1 MGYGSGFNRSL
12 LMTLKTPLLAPTP
25 MAMVS
30 NVTVVNIG
38 EAHLPAHN
46 LPDISDKGH
55 VSTSRH
61 FEALK

>member
-1 MGYGSGFNRSL
+1 
-12 LMTLKTPLLAPTP
+12 MTLKTPLLAPTP